1 MKKIISITIIVITFY
16 FLITSLNKLY
26 FNIEL
31 IYYFSIFKFSS
42 ITKNQ
47 LNSIA
52 ILEAFILIASIF
64 MYRSALNDEEFES
77 RERYENRKKWQFEYA
92 PSTKIVIEKE
102 QKFEGD
108 KDILNDSYKLY
119 LVDKHKV
126 TKNEVFNKFVYKEKM
141 YDSID
146 EILYLLDKKE
156 NNNIKKVAPENYEE
170 YLRIKNDCIEKITRN
185 GNIVKSLGEY
195 PNIEWSILNTQGFR
209 IKKLKSLQELV
220 NFTNSSK

>member
-1 MKKIISITIIVITFY
+1 
-16 FLITSLNKLY
+16 
-26 FNIEL
+26 
-31 IYYFSIFKFSS
+31 
-42 ITKNQ
+42 
-47 LNSIA
+47 
-52 ILEAFILIASIF
+52 
-64 MYRSALNDEEFES
+64 
-77 RERYENRKKWQFEYA
+77 
-92 PSTKIVIEKE
+92 
-102 QKFEGD
+102 
-108 KDILNDSYKLY
+108 
-119 LVDKHKV
+119 
-126 TKNEVFNKFVYKEKM
+126 M